1 MNRLLLL
8 ALCLLSGLSVAAQN
22 RTIRGRVIGYDNGE
36 PLVGVTVQLS
46 RPVRS
51 VTSGANGAFSLV
63 SPPGTATLLVGFLG
77 YARQTV
83 LLKPG
88 HDTTTIRLRPF
99 AQALNEVVVTGYG
112 IHSKRDFSGSVVVIS
127 AAESSVPR
135 ASFKSSAMPVMAS
148 SSRMVVHTPGE
159 RQQQAGQLTAG
170 EIYDYSKWTL
180 WQDITKYDLKQY
192 RTFWRIAPADRYSV
206 QLVTSD
212 GFPVID
218 APIRLLNSGRQ
229 VVWETRTDNTGR
241 GELWRSDDSA
251 SMLRAD
257 LDSTN
262 VGKGKY
268 VVEATVAGKTFT
280 LKKPYLFGQGS
291 NTLTV
296 DQLCQGA
303 SATVDVA
310 FVVDATG
317 SMGDEIA
324 YLKAELTDVIN
335 RVKTAAPGSRIR
347 LGTVFYR
354 DHEDDYLTRH
364 HDLSEEADSTI
375 SFIKQQKADGGG
387 DFPEAVD
394 VALEVALERLSWSK
408 TAKTRLLFL
417 VLDAPPHADEAT
429 KASLQKSVA
438 KAAAMGIRIIPV
450 AASGIDKS
458 TEYLLRAMALAT
470 NGTYVF
476 LTDDSGIGE
485 SHIKPTTDQYTV
497 EKLNALLVRLI
508 SKFTQTPDCGP
519 VASAKPDTAPKRYT
533 EQGLPADT
541 LAIKLPVPS
550 ETKFRFFPNPTRDY
564 LTIENPDNI
573 RELYVMDITGKL
585 LMRETPAQ
593 TSIRLD
599 MQPYPTGTYLF
610 RFNAADI
617 WQTGRFLVN
626 K

>member
-22 RTIRGRVIGYDNGE
+22 RTIRGRVIDYDNGE

-63 SPPGTATLLVGFLG
+63 SPPVTATLLVGFLG

-99 AQALNEVVVTGYG
+99 AQVLNEVVVTGYG
-112 IHSKRDFSGSVVVIS
+112 THSKRDFSGSVVVIS

-192 RTFWRIAPADRYSV
+192 RTFWRIAPVDRYSV

-268 VVEATVAGKTFT
+268 VVVATVAGKTFT
-280 LKKPYLFGQGS
+280 LKKPHLFGQGS

-317 SMGDEIA
+317 LMGDEIV

-375 SFIKQQKADGGG
+375 SFKK
-387 DFPEAVD
+387 P
-394 VALEVALERLSWSK
+394 
-408 TAKTRLLFL
+408 T
-417 VLDAPPHADEAT
+417 
-429 KASLQKSVA
+429 
-438 KAAAMGIRIIPV
+438 AAAT
-450 AASGIDKS
+450 S
-458 TEYLLRAMALAT
+458 
-470 NGTYVF
+470 
-476 LTDDSGIGE
+476 
-485 SHIKPTTDQYTV
+485 
-497 EKLNALLVRLI
+497 
-508 SKFTQTPDCGP
+508 
-519 VASAKPDTAPKRYT
+519 PKRWT
-533 EQGLPADT
+533 W
-541 LAIKLPVPS
+541 
-550 ETKFRFFPNPTRDY
+550 RWR
-564 LTIENPDNI
+564 
-573 RELYVMDITGKL
+573 
-585 LMRETPAQ
+585 
-593 TSIRLD
+593 
-599 MQPYPTGTYLF
+599 
-610 RFNAADI
+610 
-617 WQTGRFLVN
+617 
-626 K
+626 

>member
-1 MNRLLLL
+1 M
-8 ALCLLSGLSVAAQN
+8 V
-22 RTIRGRVIGYDNGE
+22 IRV
-36 PLVGVTVQLS
+36 
-46 RPVRS
+46 
-51 VTSGANGAFSLV
+51 
-63 SPPGTATLLVGFLG
+63 
-77 YARQTV
+77 
-83 LLKPG
+83 
-88 HDTTTIRLRPF
+88 
-99 AQALNEVVVTGYG
+99 
-112 IHSKRDFSGSVVVIS
+112 
-127 AAESSVPR
+127 
-135 ASFKSSAMPVMAS
+135 
-148 SSRMVVHTPGE
+148 PGE
-159 RQQQAGQLTAG
+159 QQQQAGQLTAG
-170 EIYDYSKWTL
+170 EIYDYSKWML
-180 WQDITKYDLKQY
+180 WQDITKNDLKQY
-192 RTFWRIAPADRYSV
+192 RTLWRIAPVDRYSV
-206 QLVTSD
+206 QVVTSD

-218 APIRLLNSGRQ
+218 APVRLLDSRQ
-229 VVWETRTDNTGR
+229 QVIWQTRTDNTGR

-251 SMLRAD
+251 DMSRAN

-262 VGKGKY
+262 IGKGKY

-280 LKKPYLFGQGS
+280 LKKPRLFGQGS
-291 NTLTV
+291 NTLIV
-296 DQLCQGA
+296 DQPCQGA
-303 SATVDVA
+303 SPVVDVA

-324 YLKAELTDVIN
+324 YLKAELTDVIS
-335 RVKTAAPGSRIR
+335 RAKTAAPGSSIR

-364 HDLSEEADSTI
+364 HDFSEQADSTI

-417 VLDAPPHADEAT
+417 VLDAPPHADDSS
-429 KASLQKSVA
+429 KASLQRSVA
-438 KAAAMGIRIIPV
+438 KAAAMGIRIIPI

-508 SKFTQTPDCGP
+508 SKFTQTPDCRP
-519 VASAKPDTAPKRYT
+519 VANAKPATAPERYT

-541 LAIKLPVPS
+541 LASRLPVPS
-550 ETKFRFFPNPTRDY
+550 EVRFRFFPNPTRDY
-564 LTIENPDNI
+564 LTIENPEAI
-573 RELYVMDITGKL
+573 RELHVMDITGKL
-585 LMRETPAQ
+585 LMRETPGSP
-593 TSIRLD
+593 TVRLD

-610 RFNAADI
+610 RFNAADA
-617 WQTGRFLVN
+617 WQTGRFL
-626 K
+626 KMAP